1 MSMAFGSRDGQ
12 TAEMNVTPLIDVL
25 LVLIIIFMVVIPH
38 HSHGEQ
44 ADIPQAAPTDNN
56 IVVQLLDGGEGK
68 RPTLKINA
76 SGLSYEVSWD
86 ELVPDLVPGLM
97 PDLVSKMREILAAR
111 ASRIVF
117 LKADPDVAF
126 EFVAQAVDLTRAAG
140 AERVGLMPGG
150 R

>member
-1 MSMAFGSRDGQ
+1 MSMTFGSRSAQ
-12 TAEMNVTPLIDVL
+12 AAEMNVTPLIDVL
-25 LVLIIIFMVVIPH
+25 LVLIIIFMVVMPH

-44 ADIPQAAPTDNN
+44 ADIPQPAPADSHVQPPDNN

-76 SGLSYEVSWD
+76 SELSYEVSWD
-86 ELVPDLVPGLM
+86 ELVP
-97 PDLVSKMREILAAR
+97 KMTGILASR
-111 ASRIVF
+111 ASRIIF
-117 LKADPDVAF
+117 LKSDPDVQF

-140 AERVGLMPGG
+140 AERVGLIAGG